1 MPLPNQAN
9 LPHLAAT
16 SDEDRVPNLPHR
28 TEPVRHYRIGGL
40 LVESTFELQGA
51 IPAAPGAPD
60 VVVRLGEAPHSLPD
74 VTASGPNWV
83 AAGDTFLLSVPHVA
97 RYLVVGGREISIAL
111 EPGVELADAQVFLL
125 GTAFGLVQHQRGRMV
140 LHASAVA
147 VGDRATLFCGPS
159 GAGKSTLAAALNR
172 RGYPC
177 VSDDV
182 CGIDFSSGAP
192 VVLSDGRMLKLWSDT
207 VSHLEMSERQGPAIR
222 SHLSKYYIEPES
234 TALDRR
240 LAVAA
245 VYVLRVAGP
254 ERKAGVSRLGNA
266 DAAVLLRRN
275 AYRPSVIKK
284 IGLEGAYL
292 GWSSG
297 LQRHAGV
304 FSLTRPFDL
313 AAMSDVI
320 GWLEDH
326 WRALGILPAAA

>member
-1 MPLPNQAN
+1 
-9 LPHLAAT
+9 
-16 SDEDRVPNLPHR
+16 
-28 TEPVRHYRIGGL
+28 VRHYRIGGL
-40 LVESTFELQGA
+40 LVESSLALQGA

-60 VVVRLGEAPHSLPD
+60 VVVHLGEAPRTLPEA
-74 VTASGPNWV
+74 VIVGPNWV
-83 AAGDTFLLSVPHVA
+83 ASADTFLLSVPNVA
-97 RYLVVGGREISIAL
+97 RYLIVGGREIRIEL
-111 EPGVELADAQVFLL
+111 EPGVELDDALVYLL
-125 GTAFGLVQHQRGRMV
+125 GTAFGLLQHQRGRMV

-147 VGDRATLFCGPS
+147 VGEKAALFSGPS
-159 GAGKSTLAAALNR
+159 GAGKSTLAAALNQ
-172 RGYPC
+172 RGYAC

-192 VVLSDGRMLKLWSDT
+192 VVLPDGRMLKLWSDA
-207 VSHLEMSERQGPAIR
+207 VGHLEMGERQGPAIR
-222 SHLSKYYIEPES
+222 RQLDKFYIEPQS
-234 TALDRR
+234 TAVDRS

-245 VYVLRVAGP
+245 VYMLRVAGP

-266 DAAVLLRRN
+266 DAAVILRRN
-275 AYRPSVIKK
+275 AYRPNVIKK

-313 AAMSDVI
+313 AAMPEVI

-326 WRALGILPAAA
+326 WRTLGILPAAA

>member
-1 MPLPNQAN
+1 
-9 LPHLAAT
+9 
-16 SDEDRVPNLPHR
+16 
-28 TEPVRHYRIGGL
+28 VRHYRIGGL
-40 LVESTFELQGA
+40 LVESSLALQGA
-51 IPAAPGAPD
+51 IPAAPGEPD
-60 VVVRLGEAPHSLPD
+60 VVVRLAEAPCSLPD
-74 VTASGPNWV
+74 ATIAGPNWV
-83 AAGDTFLLSVPHVA
+83 AAGDTFLLKVPNVA
-97 RYLVVGGREISIAL
+97 RYLIVGGREISIEL
-111 EPGVELADAQVFLL
+111 EPGVEVADAQVYLL
-125 GTAFGLVQHQRGRMV
+125 GTAFGLLQHQRGRMV
-140 LHASAVA
+140 LHASAIA
-147 VGDRATLFCGPS
+147 VGGKAALFCGPS
-159 GAGKSTLAAALNR
+159 GAGKSTLAASLNR

-192 VVLSDGRMLKLWSDT
+192 EVLPDGRMLKLWSDT
-207 VSHLEMSERQGPAIR
+207 VRHLEMAERQGPAIR
-222 SHLSKYYIEPES
+222 RRLDKYYIEPES
-234 TALDRR
+234 TAVDRN

-254 ERKAGVSRLGNA
+254 DRKVGVSRLGNA

-275 AYRPSVIKK
+275 AYRPSVINK

-313 AAMSDVI
+313 AAMPEVI

-326 WRALGILPAAA
+326 WRALGLSPAAA